1 MKVLDIIEEFQRK
14 LDETTNFMMTKKVL
28 VEREE
33 LQTLLTNIQ
42 TFLPDEMKHAKWI
55 EVEREKILENANL
68 EANQVLDAAN
78 KQQNLILEEAQ
89 EKFEK
94 MVAESEILREAQ
106 SRADELLST
115 SNSEAKAIKMN
126 AYRYSEE
133 VLTQTKEA
141 LDEKVEEVKK
151 DLHSLQEFLQK

>member
-78 KQQNLILEEAQ
+78 KQQNLILEEAK
-89 EKFEK
+89 EKFEQT
-94 MVAESEILREAQ
+94 VAESEILKEAQ
-106 SRADELLST
+106 IRADELIT
-115 SNSEAKAIKMN
+115 NSNNEARAIKMN
-126 AYRYSEE
+126 AYKFSEE
-133 VLTQTKEA
+133 LLTQTKEA
-141 LDEKVEEVKK
+141 LDEKVEALQE
-151 DLHSLQEFLQK
+151 DLYSLQEFLQK